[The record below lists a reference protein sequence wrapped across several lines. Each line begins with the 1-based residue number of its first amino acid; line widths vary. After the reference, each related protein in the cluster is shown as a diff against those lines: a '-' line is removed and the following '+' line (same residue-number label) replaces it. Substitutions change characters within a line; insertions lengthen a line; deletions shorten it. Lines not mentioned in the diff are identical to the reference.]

1 MKTNKKIA
9 IVGGGASGLFL
20 SVLLTKQLKGVDIYI
35 YEAQNKVGKKI
46 LQTGNGKCNLG
57 NTNITIDEYNTNKIS
72 YLLDTIKMEDIIKEF
87 NSIGLKIRV
96 DSEGR
101 IYPYSEK
108 ATTVL
113 DIILNYISKQ
123 NNIFVNVLDE
133 VLDIK
138 QNKENKFILKSQ
150 CNTNEFDYVIMCTGG
165 NSGIKFNNN
174 SYNLI
179 KKLGHNVTPLYPS
192 LCALKTKENTKALSG
207 IRIKCKASIIVD
219 NEVKKESNGELLFK
233 DDGLSGV
240 LIFIL
245 SQYFTK
251 DKENIISID
260 LLPNESISEINKEFS
275 NNKSLEE
282 NLLGYFPKMVNK
294 EIVNRVNNNK
304 LSVGEVI
311 KNFNYKVINT
321 YGFTNAQLTKGGV
334 NLIEVNIKTFESSLL
349 NNLYFAGEVLDVD
362 GSCGGFNLYFAFA
375 SSYLI
380 MLDIKKKIL
389 GEKEKKDESRN

>member
-87 NSIGLKIRV
+87 NSIGLKVRV

-113 DIILNYISKQ
+113 DILLNYISKQ